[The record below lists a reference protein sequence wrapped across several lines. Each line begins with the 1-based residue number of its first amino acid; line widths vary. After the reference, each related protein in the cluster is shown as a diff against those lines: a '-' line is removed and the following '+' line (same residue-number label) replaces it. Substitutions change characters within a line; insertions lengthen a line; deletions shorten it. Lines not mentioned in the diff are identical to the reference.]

1 MVGDNGEAL
10 KYRAEEGSLLWTEK
24 VLEGQRVCLLFTWV
38 QSLTPVSH
46 FTCISALSGVV
57 CVKGVIGEFPERL
70 QDRSQEAR

>member
-1 MVGDNGEAL
+1 MVEDSGEAL
-10 KYRAEEGSLLWTEK
+10 KHRAEEGSLVWTEK
-24 VLEGQRVCLLFTWV
+24 FLEGQRICLLFTWV

-57 CVKGVIGEFPERL
+57 CVKCVIGEFLERL